1 MNQCHHLALIVA
13 YSGEQPPF
21 LSQRNI
27 TSLARRTENNCVT
40 RGNTMDL
47 MTLIERVLTDRS
59 VNFSITFSRGPTEKP
74 SPPAKAVEQQ
84 IATAPDHVDTND
96 VADAFALLTQR
107 GMPENDDTL
116 WLARCHGSRVVRKC
130 IEKMDATKAK
140 KPIADEPA
148 YLRTCLKNI
157 ERKMTK

>member
-1 MNQCHHLALIVA
+1 
-13 YSGEQPPF
+13 
-21 LSQRNI
+21 
-27 TSLARRTENNCVT
+27 
-40 RGNTMDL
+40 MDL
-47 MTLIERVLTDRS
+47 LTLLERVLMDRS

-74 SPPAKAVEQQ
+74 SPATTDAHQTVEPAP
-84 IATAPDHVDTND
+84 THVDTTD